1 MSYFDSNILG
11 PVSRPFSVVDQEADF
26 NAILDENFQT
36 DEYYQSPESLVENDA
51 LAPKN
56 EMVRALLTFRN

>member
-11 PVSRPFSVVDQEADF
+11 PVSHPFSVVDQEADF
-26 NAILDENFQT
+26 NAMLDENFQS
-36 DEYYQSPESLVENDA
+36 EEFYQSPESLAENDA

-56 EMVRALLTFRN
+56 EMVRAPLKFRN